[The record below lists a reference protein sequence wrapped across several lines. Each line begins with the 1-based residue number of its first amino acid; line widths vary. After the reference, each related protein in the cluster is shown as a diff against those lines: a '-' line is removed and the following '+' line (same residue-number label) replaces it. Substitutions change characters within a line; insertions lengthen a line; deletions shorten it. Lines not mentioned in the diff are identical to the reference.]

1 MDQVKIGKYI
11 ALLRRQAGLTQEQL
25 GEKLGV
31 TNKTVSR
38 WENGNYMPDIE
49 MFGLIAKEFN
59 VSINDL
65 LAGER
70 IPDEDFRQ
78 RADENII
85 AVATSSVFSID
96 DRRTYLKRK
105 WRKEHIFL
113 FVIMGIILLAQHIL
127 PKFGEMELDDLTPL
141 VLQRFISELMEHGNL
156 RTGDGLSANTVNAII
171 TVIQSALKV
180 ANNLAY
186 IGTYTADKIKRPK
199 ANEKQVECFTTSEQK
214 RIEQAVLMDK
224 RPKMF
229 GIILCLYTGLRIG
242 ELLALEWTDIDF
254 SKGELT
260 VSKTCHDAKTE
271 NGYCRVTDVPKTQ
284 TSRRVIPIPRQ
295 ILPLLREQKKKSKS
309 TFVVGEDRVQSV
321 RSYQYSFSLLLKKLS
336 IPHHG
341 FHALRHTFAT
351 RALECGMDVKTLSEI
366 LGHKN
371 SVVTLNRYA
380 HSLMPHKHDA
390 MNRLGKLF

>member
-1 MDQVKIGKYI
+1 MQTKDWFHEWLIHYVKPASK
-11 ALLRRQAGLTQEQL
+11 Q
-25 GEKLGV
+25 
-31 TNKTVSR
+31 KTYSR
-38 WENGNYMPDIE
+38 YRDI
-49 MFGLIAKEFN
+49 
-59 VSINDL
+59 V
-65 LAGER
+65 
-70 IPDEDFRQ
+70 
-78 RADENII
+78 
-85 AVATSSVFSID
+85 
-96 DRRTYLKRK
+96 
-105 WRKEHIFL
+105 
-113 FVIMGIILLAQHIL
+113 AQHIL

-180 ANNLAY
+180 ANNLGY

-390 MNRLGKLF
+390 MNRLGKLC